1 MQGCQASTTA
11 LLGGMAGPHS
21 SWTCPREPA
30 TSGARVQGH
39 WLAPLHCR
47 ACLDFTC
54 SKDLLN
60 EQLTGAF
67 PFSQVFLTNEYL
79 GIAMEYAPG
88 GDMFQYV
95 KQRNGLQVSPL
106 AAMVMR
112 ALPHL

>member
-1 MQGCQASTTA
+1 MCQACRPVSVQA
-11 LLGGMAGPHS
+11 
-21 SWTCPREPA
+21 REPA